1 MIKNMLRKV
10 LCAGAVL
17 STLTFGSQAAFAS
30 DIKQTQN
37 QTLQLNQGQSKV
49 QVENQS
55 QDAFYWFHLSRL
67 DSIASSGKFTIDSK
81 TSVKVVAFTGSVYPS
96 YPAFIDSKVTIVNP
110 YGKNLSMSL
119 FGNQYKEEY
128 FVLEP
133 GTYYLECINYAG
145 RPVFMNVNLYKN

>member
-1 MIKNMLRKV
+1 MLKSTFKKFL
-10 LCAGAVL
+10 LCGVAV
-17 STLTFGSQAAFAS
+17 SALTIGNQAAFAS
-30 DIKQTQN
+30 GIKQN
-37 QTLQLNQGQSKV
+37 QTSLKQVQSQV
-49 QVENQS
+49 QVEKQS
-55 QDAFYWFHLSRL
+55 QDDAFYWFHLSRL